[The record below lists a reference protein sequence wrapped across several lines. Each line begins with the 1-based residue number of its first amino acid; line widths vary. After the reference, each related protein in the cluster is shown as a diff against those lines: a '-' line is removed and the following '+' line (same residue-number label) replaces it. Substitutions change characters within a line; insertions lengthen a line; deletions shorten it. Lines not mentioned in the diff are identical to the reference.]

1 MLASNVNLEAEE
13 SKKKKVEMI
22 NMQNSLIQ
30 KQNGENEKLKELI
43 KQKEESILSLEKNK
57 QIMEEKKQK
66 IEEENTK
73 YAEKTQKQEEKL
85 MKAIEKLKKYKEELT
100 TADEEY
106 KEAQNYIKKQK
117 ESKEALER
125 QLKEA
130 EDKLHNYEN
139 LLTNKTNKALN
150 VQTVKP
156 SEFNKN
162 VKPTLNKYP
171 PMQNVQYIQ
180 CNQPMQNIQ
189 NKENFSV
196 YYEEEEMKKTNN
208 FGKNPRE
215 IMNKNNSKEFF
226 GDNKITEIQ
235 KEYIKNIY
243 DEKYK
248 ANNNEMVNK
257 KRKMDNEMELVKR
270 DNKVDFP
277 KSFGFK
283 QMKFL

>member
-1 MLASNVNLEAEE
+1 MEAEE

-30 KQNGENEKLKELI
+30 QQNEENEKLKELI

-57 QIMEEKKQK
+57 RDMQERKQK

-73 YAEKTQKQEEKL
+73 YAEKIQKQEEKL
-85 MKAIEKLKKYKEELT
+85 TKATEKLKKYKEELT
-100 TADEEY
+100 TADQEY

-130 EDKLHNYEN
+130 EEKLHNYEN
-139 LLTNKTNKALN
+139 LLTNKTNKSSN
-150 VQTVKP
+150 IQTVKP
-156 SEFNKN
+156 SEFM
-162 VKPTLNKYP
+162 KPTLNKYP

-196 YYEEEEMKKTNN
+196 YFEEEEIKKTNN
-208 FGKNPRE
+208 FGKNQNPRE
-215 IMNKNNSKEFF
+215 IINKNNSKEFF
-226 GDNKITEIQ
+226 AGDKITEVQ

-243 DEKYK
+243 EEKYRG
-248 ANNNEMVNK
+248 NNNEMVNK
-257 KRKMDNEMELVKR
+257 KRKMDNEMELIKR
-270 DNKVDFP
+270 EKVDFP

-283 QMKFL
+283 QRKFL